1 MGLFSK
7 ITRSITKPL
16 KKVIKSPLGKIG
28 LGLAAYHFGPAALQ
42 PGQGL
47 RGLSGWQKA
56 LTSKAPWLYSAD
68 ASGRSASSGI
78 LADVASKWRGMG
90 PVGKAAT
97 VGIGTA
103 AGAKMFAPELEE
115 TLDISVDDKDAHQNY
130 LTNRG
135 MFEDEWADWLVD
147 MGKAGTKEEALVMV
161 RDNPMFSH
169 GG

>member
-68 ASGRSASSGI
+68 ATGKSASTGI
-78 LADVASKWRGMG
+78 LADVASKWRAMG

-97 VGIGTA
+97 IGGATA
-103 AGAKMFAPELEE
+103 LTSQIAGPKLEE
-115 TLDISVDDKDAHQNY
+115 KVDIDVDDTVGDADY
-130 LTNRG
+130 R
-135 MFEDEWADWLVD
+135 
-147 MGKAGTKEEALVMV
+147 
-161 RDNPMFSH
+161 
-169 GG
+169 